1 MDMST
6 IYLNSLAYETALA
19 NTLHNSTF
27 TNVSTHPGTLVSIT
41 DSSLNNWDYS
51 STPII
56 SLDNYQSTFDWP
68 TPSVC
73 KEPSENQRSRQ
84 ESPFGSNVSMP
95 LPNQMDDNGCQ
106 VFRRNER
113 ERLRVRWINEGY
125 QQMRNMLPAQ
135 YVKTRMSKLETLNLA
150 IAHIKHLKKLLDD
163 SHHNNKCDC
172 YKHCMK

>member
-19 NTLHNSTF
+19 NTLSNSSF
-27 TNVSTHPGTLVSIT
+27 NNVSTNQNSLVTFTDANINHWDTASAPILSI
-41 DSSLNNWDYS
+41 
-51 STPII
+51 
-56 SLDNYQSTFDWP
+56 DNYHTSFDW
-68 TPSVC
+68 SNGNMG
-73 KEPSENQRSRQ
+73 KEISDNQRSQ
-84 ESPFGSNVSMP
+84 QVSPFGSHASVP
-95 LPNQMDDNGCQ
+95 LPNPMDDNGCQ

-125 QQMRNMLPAQ
+125 QQMRNMLPPQ

-150 IAHIKHLKKLLDD
+150 IAHIKHLKKILDD
-163 SHHNNKCDC
+163 NHHCTKCDC

>member
-19 NTLHNSTF
+19 NTLNNSNL
-27 TNVSTHPGTLVSIT
+27 TNAAANP
-41 DSSLNNWDYS
+41 
-51 STPII
+51 
-56 SLDNYQSTFDWP
+56 DNYQSPFDW
-68 TPSVC
+68 TTSSIC
-73 KEPSENQRSRQ
+73 KESSENYRSQ
-84 ESPFGSNVSMP
+84 QVSPFGTHISIP

-125 QQMRNMLPAQ
+125 QQMRSMLPPQ